1 MLPCLNFFR
10 CEICEVTRSVTDTQS
25 TQLHKLSTQVF
36 CKSSYSKI
44 VDNISTYM
52 INVCSLLFTRL

>member
-52 INVCSLLFTRL
+52 INV